1 MPLPGVLVDIA
12 PPEPP
17 AEAVETL
24 LRACNDGLRFGECR
38 TGVSEEDDTRA
49 SASVVWLDQ
58 DRYCAEIDVS
68 PTREHMDDGSAV
80 RICFEP
86 TDPELER
93 WRAVG
98 FTIATLADRE
108 APPEVASQAEVGP
121 RPPAPTPEIQRGWAS
136 WLGLGILAGP
146 GLDSGGSRWGIRASA
161 TQDLAQSPLLVTGSF
176 RWTMSANDDPV
187 SARWAG
193 FSLGMGG
200 HATAVDTRLSFR
212 FEIIAENLSVVAR
225 DPRTGATDEGDRWV
239 PGFMLGGGV
248 AWPSRGPVA
257 LHLGGEA
264 WRLRDGT
271 AVTLFD
277 RRVAS
282 WPAFGWSLAAGLD
295 LRLR

>member
-1 MPLPGVLVDIA
+1 MPLPVVLIDIA
-12 PPEPP
+12 PPESPP
-17 AEAVETL
+17 HLVETL
-24 LRACNDGLRFGECR
+24 VRACNDGLRYGECR
-38 TGVSEEDDTRA
+38 VAEAAEGDARA
-49 SASVVWLDQ
+49 VASVVWLDEEQ
-58 DRYCAEIDVS
+58 YCAEIGVL
-68 PTREHMDDGSAV
+68 PAGEHQNDDSTV
-80 RICFEP
+80 RICFES
-86 TDPELER
+86 TDPEMER

-108 APPEVASQAEVGP
+108 EPPKAAPQPEPKPPLPAPPQLP
-121 RPPAPTPEIQRGWAS
+121 RGWAS
-136 WLGLGILAGP
+136 WLGLGVLVGP
-146 GLDSGGSRWGIRASA
+146 GLESGGARWGIRAAA
-161 TQDLAQSPLLVTGSF
+161 TQDLALSPLLVTGAF
-176 RWTMSANDDPV
+176 RWSMSVSDDPV

-200 HATAVDTRLSFR
+200 HGTAADTRLSFR

-225 DPRTGATDEGDRWV
+225 DPFTGATDQGDRWV
-239 PGFMLGGGV
+239 PGFLLGGGI

-257 LHLGGEA
+257 LHLGGDA

-282 WPAFGWSLAAGLD
+282 WPAFGWSVVAGLD